1 MGDMSLGIWRK
12 ILDVGLRGFIKTGI
26 LHVTW
31 PDMTQTVYGDGSGD
45 QIELAI
51 TDPALIRGL
60 ITNPDMAMGD
70 GYMSGR
76 ITFGND
82 NLDGF
87 LQLALKNRSL
97 GGGIIFRSSRILRQ
111 VTRSFILRNPVGKAQ
126 SNVAHHYDLSAKL
139 YDLFLDTD
147 RQYSCAYFTE
157 PDLSLEDAQL
167 AKKRHIARKLCLKPG
182 MRVLDIGCGWGGMA
196 LTLAQEFGVHVTG
209 VTLSEE
215 QHAYAVKRVQ
225 DAGLSDKIDIRL
237 QDYRKVPETFD
248 RVVSVGMFEHVG
260 PRNYGE
266 FFTQLDRLL
275 APEGVALIHT
285 IAFNVRPQL
294 TSPWITKY
302 IFPGGHIPALSEIAP
317 HFEATTLDLSDLEV
331 WRMHYAETLK
341 HWHDRFDERKSE
353 AEDLYDETFVRMWR
367 YYLKA
372 SEHTFRSGQQ
382 VVFQMQFTRNSETVP
397 LTRDYMYKD

>member
-1 MGDMSLGIWRK
+1 MSLEIWRK
-12 ILDVGLRGFIKTGI
+12 ILDVGLRGFIKTGT

-31 PDMTQTVYGDGSGD
+31 PDMSQTVYGDGSGD

-51 TDPALIRGL
+51 ADTALIRGL

-82 NLDGF
+82 DLDGF
-87 LQLALKNRSL
+87 LELALKNRSL
-97 GGGIIFRSSRILRQ
+97 GGGIIFRSSRVLRQ
-111 VTRSFILRNPVGKAQ
+111 IARSLILRNPVGKAK

-147 RQYSCAYFTE
+147 RQYSCAYFTQ
-157 PDLSLEDAQL
+157 PDLPLEDAQL

-266 FFTQLDRLL
+266 FFKQLDRLL
-275 APEGVALIHT
+275 APEGTALIHT

-317 HFEATTLDLSDLEV
+317 HFEATILDLSDLEV
-331 WRMHYAETLK
+331 WRIHYAETLK
-341 HWHDRFDERKSE
+341 HWHDRFDARKAE
-353 AEDLYDETFVRMWR
+353 AEELYDETFVRMWR

-397 LTRDYMYKD
+397 LTRDYMYQD

>member
-1 MGDMSLGIWRK
+1 MSLDVWRK
-12 ILDVGLRGFIKTGI
+12 ILDVGLRGFIKTGT

-31 PDMTQTVYGDGSGD
+31 PDMSQTVYGDGSGD

-51 TDPALIRGL
+51 ADTALIRGL

-82 NLDGF
+82 DLDGF
-87 LQLALKNRSL
+87 LELALKNRSL
-97 GGGIIFRSSRILRQ
+97 GGGIIFRSSRVLRQ
-111 VTRSFILRNPVGKAQ
+111 IARSLILRNPVGKAK

-147 RQYSCAYFTE
+147 RQYSCAYFTQ
-157 PDLSLEDAQL
+157 PDLPLEDAQL

-266 FFTQLDRLL
+266 FFKQLDRLL
-275 APEGVALIHT
+275 APEGTALIHT

-317 HFEATTLDLSDLEV
+317 HFEATILDLSDLEV
-331 WRMHYAETLK
+331 WRIHYAETLK
-341 HWHDRFDERKSE
+341 HWHDRFDARKAE
-353 AEDLYDETFVRMWR
+353 AEELYDETFVRMWR

-382 VVFQMQFTRNSETVP
+382 FVFQMQFTRNSETVP
-397 LTRDYMYKD
+397 LTRDYMYQD

>member
-1 MGDMSLGIWRK
+1 MSLEIWRK
-12 ILDVGLRGFIKTGI
+12 ILDVGLRGFIKTGT

-31 PDMTQTVYGDGSGD
+31 PDMSQTVYGDGSGD

-51 TDPALIRGL
+51 ADTALIRGL

-82 NLDGF
+82 DLDGF
-87 LQLALKNRSL
+87 LELALKNRSL
-97 GGGIIFRSSRILRQ
+97 GGGIIFRSSRVLRQ
-111 VTRSFILRNPVGKAQ
+111 ITRSLILRNPVGKAK

-147 RQYSCAYFTE
+147 RQYSCAYFTQ
-157 PDLSLEDAQL
+157 PDLPLEDAQL

-266 FFTQLDRLL
+266 FFKQLDRLL
-275 APEGVALIHT
+275 APKGTALIHT

-341 HWHDRFDERKSE
+341 HWHDRFDARKAE
-353 AEDLYDETFVRMWR
+353 AEELYDETFVRMWR

-397 LTRDYMYKD
+397 LTRDYMYQD

>member
-1 MGDMSLGIWRK
+1 MSLDIWRK
-12 ILDVGLRGFIKTGI
+12 ILDVGLRGFIKTGT

-31 PDMTQTVYGDGSGD
+31 PDMSQTIYGDGSGD

-51 TDPALIRGL
+51 TDTALIRGL

-82 NLDGF
+82 DLDGF
-87 LQLALKNRSL
+87 LELALKNRSL
-97 GGGIIFRSSRILRQ
+97 GGGIIFRSSRVLRQ
-111 VTRSFILRNPVGKAQ
+111 IARSLILRNPVGKAK

-147 RQYSCAYFTE
+147 RQYSCAYFTQ
-157 PDLSLEDAQL
+157 PDLPLEDAQL

-266 FFTQLDRLL
+266 FFKQLDRLL
-275 APEGVALIHT
+275 AAEGTALIHT

-341 HWHDRFDERKSE
+341 HWHDRFDARKAE
-353 AEDLYDETFVRMWR
+353 AEELYDETFVRMWR

-397 LTRDYMYKD
+397 LTRDYMYQD

>member
-1 MGDMSLGIWRK
+1 MSLDVWRK
-12 ILDVGLRGFIKTGI
+12 ILDVGLRGFIKTGT

-31 PDMTQTVYGDGSGD
+31 PDMSQTVYGDGSGD

-51 TDPALIRGL
+51 ADTALIRGL

-82 NLDGF
+82 DLDGF
-87 LQLALKNRSL
+87 LELALKNRSL
-97 GGGIIFRSSRILRQ
+97 GGGIIFRSSRVLRQ
-111 VTRSFILRNPVGKAQ
+111 IARSLILRNPVGKAK

-147 RQYSCAYFTE
+147 RQYSCAYFTQ
-157 PDLSLEDAQL
+157 PDLPLEDAQL

-266 FFTQLDRLL
+266 FFKQLDRLL
-275 APEGVALIHT
+275 APKGTALIHT

-317 HFEATTLDLSDLEV
+317 HFEATTLDLSDLEI

-341 HWHDRFDERKSE
+341 HWHDRFDARKAE
-353 AEDLYDETFVRMWR
+353 AEELYDETFVRMWR

-397 LTRDYMYKD
+397 LTRDYMYQD